1 MENFNFSTFCYSDW
15 ALVNKR
21 AGIVERPNLL
31 KHTTNQTHQLLYEPL
46 TLLNGGIAEK
56 DSDPAR
62 DQVNTGQLFLKS
74 K

>member
-1 MENFNFSTFCYSDW
+1 M
-15 ALVNKR
+15 
-21 AGIVERPNLL
+21 ERPNLL